1 MDGVGGAPRRLG
13 PLYASPVV
21 DSQDELFACL
31 DAERPR
37 LVRLATSL
45 LSDGELAEDAVQ
57 EASMKAVRSV
67 AGFRSEAA
75 ICTWVQRIL
84 VNTCR
89 DLLRQRQSQENV
101 EAAARREALWQ
112 DSSYTVDPERVAV
125 AAESRRALETALAKL
140 TAHQKQAVVLHDLEG
155 WSGGEI
161 AEATG
166 WPLGTVKSHLRRGR
180 QNLVSM
186 LAEEPG

>member
-1 MDGVGGAPRRLG
+1 
-13 PLYASPVV
+13 VV
-21 DSQDELFACL
+21 LQQDELVACL
-31 DAERPR
+31 DTQRSR

-45 LSDGELAEDAVQ
+45 LSDAELAEDAVQ
-57 EASMKAVRSV
+57 DASMKALRS
-67 AGFRSEAA
+67 AEGFRSEAA
-75 ICTWVQRIL
+75 VCTWVQRIV

-89 DLLRQRQSQENV
+89 DLLRQRQSRQTLE
-101 EAAARREALWQ
+101 EAARREALWQ
-112 DSSYTVDPERVAV
+112 DSAYTVDPERIAV
-125 AAESRRALETALAKL
+125 ASESHRSLGRALARL
-140 TAHQKQAVVLHDLEG
+140 TADQKQAVVLHDLEG

-186 LAEEPG
+186 LAEELG